1 MHLCG
6 TEIEIHLLSAME
18 AADCL
23 REAETLRLELAPPEE
38 EDSPLAAALGECG
51 ALAAACLR
59 REGERVFPSGRAA
72 LSALRMDELRRV
84 REAYEAMEEQEAA
97 QT

>member
-1 MHLCG
+1 M
-6 TEIEIHLLSAME
+6 
-18 AADCL
+18 
-23 REAETLRLELAPPEE
+23 
-38 EDSPLAAALGECG
+38 
-51 ALAAACLR
+51 
-59 REGERVFPSGRAA
+59 FPSGRAA